1 MATIVKIKESGK
13 LMKVWSD
20 NTDEQTY
27 TCLELDGDIMWN
39 IPTDY
44 RYDEVEV
51 QIQASTFVTIPLDE
65 LDRIFNQSDLEN

>member
-13 LMKVWSD
+13 MMKVWSD
-20 NTDEQTY
+20 NTEEQTY
-27 TCLELDGDIMWN
+27 TCLELDGDIMWD

-51 QIQASTFVTIPLDE
+51 LNPAINILTISQHQ
-65 LDRIFNQSDLEN
+65 LDRMWNLSDLEN